1 MASYIT
7 GFVLNKTDINFVNT
21 DGSVGSIQKIPTP
34 EGGGVI
40 DGDNW
45 AIPVNYGV
53 YSGWIFQPYNL
64 NNTIENVQPLY
75 SVAVTKIS
83 SNISSDWY
91 YVLGTSAQY
100 VAAADG
106 GTALPVVWPYIVH
119 DKQELP
125 VCQQISS
132 QDVNGKYFASFALP
146 TLAGNDYK
154 YFPFGFLNG
163 VALTTA
169 SSSGYT
175 TLAALLTFLN
185 TSWPSVGTWTSPD
198 SDQIV
203 IATQTSGTGTDVFC
217 GGILA
222 INPSA

>member
-1 MASYIT
+1 MASYIPA
-7 GFVLNKTDINFVNT
+7 FVLNKTDINFVNT
-21 DGSVGSIQKIPTP
+21 DGSVGSIQQVPTP
-34 EGGGVI
+34 DNGAVI

-64 NNTIENVQPLY
+64 NNTIENIQPLF

-83 SNISSDWY
+83 SRYSSDWY

-100 VAAADG
+100 VTAAG
-106 GTALPVVWPYIVH
+106 GGAALPQVWPSVIH

-125 VCQQISS
+125 VCQQMST
-132 QDVNGKYFASFALP
+132 QDANGNYIAAFGLP
-146 TLAGNDYK
+146 TLIGNDYK
-154 YFPFGFLNG
+154 YYPFGFFNG
-163 VALTTA
+163 VALATA

-175 TLAALLTFLN
+175 DLPSLLTFLN
-185 TSWPSVGTWTSPD
+185 ASWNIVGTWSSPD
-198 SDQIV
+198 NNQILV
-203 IATQTSGTGTDVFC
+203 ATQTNGLGTDIFC